1 MEQKEGLFNE
11 ESFFDKMLE
20 EKAKAG
26 WQYIG
31 TEKLTETEF
40 VEGAKFEEITKQ
52 DEKKIKDRY
61 SQGGKYEVDL
71 VLDMNTQKIQDMKKI
86 LTKEEFD
93 KVVADL
99 ADRDKNYL
107 VFRRVKNK
115 K

>member
-1 MEQKEGLFNE
+1 MEEKEELFNE
-11 ESFFDKMLE
+11 ESVFDKMLE
-20 EKAKAG
+20 EKAKSH

-52 DEKKIKDRY
+52 DEKKIKERY
-61 SQGGKYEVDL
+61 SQGGKYEVEL
-71 VLDMNTQKIQDMKKI
+71 ILDMNTQKIRDMRRI

-93 KVVADL
+93 KMIKELPDK
-99 ADRDKNYL
+99 DRNYL
-107 VFRRVKNK
+107 VFRRLKNK